1 MRFAELVEVYERLE
15 ATTKRLE
22 MIEALR
28 DLLRRVPPNVIR
40 RVVYLTQG
48 NLAPGFQAVKM
59 GLAEKMVIRA
69 LALATGLPRDD
80 VETRWKALGDMGTV
94 AERAF
99 EARTQRKL
107 TSEALTVEKVHG
119 NLAGIA
125 EAAGTGSQEE
135 KIRLLA
141 DLLNDATP
149 VEARYILRVVVGKM
163 RLGVA
168 DMTLV
173 EALAQAFATKEDK
186 PAVERAYNVSSDLGH
201 VAEALA
207 ESGLSGLKDIHLRVG
222 VPVRSMLAER
232 LPSLEQ
238 VVEKLGRSAME
249 FKYDGLRI
257 QAHIDPEEVILYSRR
272 FDILTPQ
279 FPDIVEGLRDAFQA
293 KSAILDGEAVP
304 IDLNT
309 GAFLPFQEV
318 AHRRRKY
325 GIQEALQRVPVA
337 LLAFDCL
344 ALDEEDFLERPYTD
358 RRKALGRALRE
369 TERVRLSERI
379 VTDDPEEA
387 RRFFEKVIEQ
397 GGEGVIAK
405 DLDSP
410 YEAGSRGWQW
420 IKYKRDYKAELAD
433 TVDLVI
439 VGSFAGRGRRAGTY
453 GALLMAAYDPEEDD
467 FKTVCKLGSGF
478 DDATLFALPERL
490 RNLRLDQKDPRV
502 DSNLEADGWFEP
514 AVVMEVLGA
523 EITLSPMHTAGFG
536 AIRPDAGLAIRF
548 PRFTGRWRD
557 DKGPREATSVAE
569 IVSLYKNQLK
579 QVPSL

>member
-1 MRFAELVEVYERLE
+1 MRFAGLVAVYERLE
-15 ATTKRLE
+15 GTTKRLE
-22 MIEALR
+22 MIEDLT
-28 DLLRRVPPNVIR
+28 DLLRRVPAGVIA

-48 NLAPGFQAVKM
+48 DLAPGFQDIKM

-69 LALATGLPRDD
+69 VALATGLPQPT
-80 VETRWKALGDMGTV
+80 VEAHWKELGDMGTV
-94 AERAF
+94 AERAL
-99 EARTQRKL
+99 EDKRQQTL
-107 TSEALTVEKVHG
+107 TSSRLTVEKVHR
-119 NLAGIA
+119 NLLGIA
-125 EAAGTGSQEE
+125 RAAGTGSQDI
-135 KIRLLA
+135 KIKLLA

-149 VEARYILRVVVGKM
+149 VEARYILRVVVGRM

-168 DMTLV
+168 DMTIV
-173 EALAQAFATKEDK
+173 EALARAFATKEDK

-201 VAEALA
+201 VAQVLA
-207 ESGLSGLKDIHLRVG
+207 EEGLPGLKQIHLRAG

-238 VVEKLGRSAME
+238 VVEQLGRSALE

-257 QAHIDPEEVILYSRR
+257 QAHIDRDGVVLYSRR
-272 FDILTPQ
+272 LDNLTEQ
-279 FPDIVEGLRDAFQA
+279 FPDIVESLREAFRG

-318 AHRRRKY
+318 SHRRRKY
-325 GIQEALQRVPVA
+325 GVQEAIQEIPVA
-337 LLAFDCL
+337 LLVFDCL
-344 ALDEEDFLERPYTD
+344 FLDGKELLEQPYAD
-358 RRKALGRALRE
+358 RRKALERAISE
-369 TERVRLSERI
+369 TDRVRLAEQI
-379 VTDDPEEA
+379 VTDDQDEA
-387 RRFFEKVIEQ
+387 QRFFTAVIER
-397 GGEGVIAK
+397 GGEGLIAK

-420 IKYKRDYKAELAD
+420 IKYKRDYRAELAD

-453 GALLMAAYDPEEDD
+453 GALLMAAYEPEEDA

-478 DDATLFALPERL
+478 DDATLFALPDRL
-490 RNLRLDQKDPRV
+490 RDLERDQRDPRV
-502 DSNLEADGWFEP
+502 DSQLEADRWFEP
-514 AVVMEVLGA
+514 AVVLEVLGA

-536 AIRPDAGLAIRF
+536 AIRSGAGLAIRF

-569 IVSLYKNQLK
+569 IISLYKSQLK
-579 QVPSL
+579 QVS